1 MKSIKPLKSRVIKNL
16 RMQEKILPSKGI
28 SKKIT
33 LYISLSL
40 GQLKLNLFIFLE
52 GVGGFIILRFQPWG
66 EGVRE
71 RNSYFWVSK
80 YKYYKI
86 LKRDTIF
93 LTTIKLSSYYWF
105 LYRFTPAPI
114 SCNFCECISSIR
126 HKFFFGKGFFGRGGG
141 GGDVEFLNYFEV
153 PTLLEGRGQERGT
166 LIFECLNIYIYIYI
180 MKFWR
185 EAQNFSQLLS

>member
-126 HKFFFGKGFFGRGGG
+126 HKFFFGKGFFGRGWGEGMWSSLIILRFQPCLRGG
-141 GGDVEFLNYFEV
+141 GKREELLFLSV
-153 PTLLEGRGQERGT
+153 
-166 LIFECLNIYIYIYI
+166 
-180 MKFWR
+180 
-185 EAQNFSQLLS
+185 